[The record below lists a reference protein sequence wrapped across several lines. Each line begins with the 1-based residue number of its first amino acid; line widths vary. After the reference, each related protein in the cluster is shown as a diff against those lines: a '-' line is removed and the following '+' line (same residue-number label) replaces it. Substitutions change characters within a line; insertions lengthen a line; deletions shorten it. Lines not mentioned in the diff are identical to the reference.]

1 MESAVIGAEAAER
14 RIPFAVIRA
23 VSDLL
28 DEDLPLDFNLFLTP
42 SDWSKGIWSCIT
54 RPSNLFGLGRMRVQ
68 MGVASKRLTLIFERV
83 LDELGCDRSTSHDRR
98 MMP

>member
-1 MESAVIGAEAAER
+1 
-14 RIPFAVIRA
+14 
-23 VSDLL
+23 
-28 DEDLPLDFNLFLTP
+28 
-42 SDWSKGIWSCIT
+42 
-54 RPSNLFGLGRMRVQ
+54 MRVQ

>member
-1 MESAVIGAEAAER
+1 MIGAEAAER

-42 SDWSKGIWSCIT
+42 SDWSKGIWSWHPLVRAIC
-54 RPSNLFGLGRMRVQ
+54 LGWDGCVCKWVSPQ
-68 MGVASKRLTLIFERV
+68 NASL
-83 LDELGCDRSTSHDRR
+83 
-98 MMP
+98 